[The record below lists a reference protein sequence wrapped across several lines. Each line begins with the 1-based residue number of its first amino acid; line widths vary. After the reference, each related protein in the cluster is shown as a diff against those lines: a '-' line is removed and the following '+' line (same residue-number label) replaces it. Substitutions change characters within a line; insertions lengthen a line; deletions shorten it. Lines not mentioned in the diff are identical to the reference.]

1 MWKCE
6 SPGQGTVIIH
16 PFDKGFVVGYM
27 YVGIYGYSN
36 AEFSLKVR
44 WSEPGDVPAGEN
56 SRASIKTEGGVEAE
70 ISAVSI
76 QSMDSVSSS
85 APQVLGQ
92 VLGSSSVVE
101 VMQMTW
107 QGLCQWLQALDI
119 DEGVVQ
125 QIKQEKVPGAQL
137 ANMTVEELITDLGMS
152 RIQAK
157 RVRMNIAGLVPSKG
171 VAPAKSSPSE
181 GSGFGG
187 IGSRGVPSV
196 GQAAWD
202 PLSSAG
208 GVGELGAFDDV
219 TDD

>member
-44 WSEPGDVPAGEN
+44 WSEPGDAPAEEN

-76 QSMDSVSSS
+76 QSMNSVSSS
-85 APQVLGQ
+85 APQ

-171 VAPAKSSPSE
+171 VAPAKTSPSE
-181 GSGFGG
+181 GGGLGG
-187 IGSRGVPSV
+187 IGSRSVPSV
-196 GQAAWD
+196 GEAVWD

-208 GVGELGAFDDV
+208 GLGELGAFDDV
-219 TDD
+219 ADD